1 MSGYRPRKS
10 TAASRAA
17 AKAKSTEGGSST
29 AAIPTAILAGTFAAL
44 ASVFAKL
51 TLDER
56 TIDFLQYACNTF
68 LAPSTPYCTTLF
80 TAKEDET
87 SPVVVAVRATCFA
100 LIFICNAAMW
110 TLFTKALNRSQSSAT
125 ITVINSSA
133 NFCITALLGY
143 VLFSEP
149 LALQWWFGASL
160 IVLGGV
166 LVGTDEVNA
175 SEGKKK
181 E

>member
-1 MSGYRPRKS
+1 MSGHRPRKT
-10 TAASRAA
+10 TAAVRRQNAA
-17 AKAKSTEGGSST
+17 LAAQGGSS

-51 TLDER
+51 TLDAR
-56 TIDFLQYACNTF
+56 TVEFLQYACNTV
-68 LAPSTPYCTTLF
+68 LAPTTPYCTSF
-80 TAKEDET
+80 FIAKEDET
-87 SPVVVAVRATCFA
+87 SPVVVAVRSACFA

-110 TLFTKALNRSQSSAT
+110 TLFTKALNRSKSSAT
-125 ITVINSSA
+125 VTVINSAA
-133 NFCITALLGY
+133 NFCITAVLGY

-160 IVLGGV
+160 IVAGSV
-166 LVGTDEVNA
+166 LVSSNEANA
-175 SEGKKK
+175 SSKKKK

>member
-1 MSGYRPRKS
+1 MAGYRPRK
-10 TAASRAA
+10 TPAAVRKAAA
-17 AKAKSTEGGSST
+17 AKEGTGASAIFT
-29 AAIPTAILAGTFAAL
+29 ATLAGTFAAL

-51 TLDER
+51 TMDAR
-56 TIDFLQYACNTF
+56 TTNFLQNTCNT
-68 LAPSTPYCTTLF
+68 LIAPTTPICTSMF
-80 TAKEDET
+80 IAEDGET
-87 SPVVVAVRATCFA
+87 SPAEFAVRSACFG

-125 ITVINSSA
+125 VTVINSSA
-133 NFCITALLGY
+133 NFCITAVLGY
-143 VLFSEP
+143 ALFSEP

-166 LVGTDEVNA
+166 LVSSEEA
-175 SEGKKK
+175 SSPKGKAKA

>member
-10 TAASRAA
+10 TKASRKAA
-17 AKAKSTEGGSST
+17 AAAAANSGSSA
-29 AAIPTAILAGTFAAL
+29 AAIPTAILAGTCAAL

-56 TIDFLQYACNTF
+56 TVEFLHHACNTF
-68 LAPSTPYCTTLF
+68 IAPTLPYCTSIF
-80 TAKEDET
+80 VAKEGET
-87 SPVVVAVRATCFA
+87 SPVVLAVRATCFA

-110 TLFTKALNRSQSSAT
+110 TLFTKALNRSKSSAVV
-125 ITVINSSA
+125 TVINSSA

-143 VLFSEP
+143 ALFSEP

-160 IVLGGV
+160 IVMGSV
-166 LVGTDEVNA
+166 LVGSDEA
-175 SEGKKK
+175 SRK
-181 E
+181 EKAE